1 MHRKKMLDFR
11 NGPCDTDLAL
21 HCSISFAA
29 ARRRWGRYPKPA
41 RITAMRNEGEDDPM
55 AGTTNVT
62 KLAGKATSAT
72 TETVRKAAL
81 QSVAHVPQV
90 PAPAPIP
97 AISHAAT
104 ENKTMSDQMTKMT
117 DGMQKSTEDAVE
129 FGRGNFEAFTKAT
142 QAYVTGLQD
151 LSRQAF
157 AMAQGF
163 GEQAVENAKALSSVK
178 SLKEASEL
186 QASFARSAIEK
197 SVAETTKL
205 NEAAFKLAEQAS
217 APLAA
222 RWTLAVEK
230 FTKAAPRV

>member
-1 MHRKKMLDFR
+1 
-11 NGPCDTDLAL
+11 
-21 HCSISFAA
+21 
-29 ARRRWGRYPKPA
+29 
-41 RITAMRNEGEDDPM
+41 M

-72 TETVRKAAL
+72 TETVRQAAL
-81 QSVAHVPQV
+81 QTVAHVPQV
-90 PAPAPIP
+90 PAPAPVP
-97 AISHAAT
+97 AIPHAAL

-117 DGMQKSTEDAVE
+117 DGVQKSAEDAVE

-157 AMAQGF
+157 AVAQGF

-186 QASFARSAIEK
+186 QATFARSAIEK

>member
-1 MHRKKMLDFR
+1 
-11 NGPCDTDLAL
+11 
-21 HCSISFAA
+21 
-29 ARRRWGRYPKPA
+29 
-41 RITAMRNEGEDDPM
+41 M

-72 TETVRKAAL
+72 TGTAPKA
-81 QSVAHVPQV
+81 PQQA
-90 PAPAPIP
+90 PEAPATT
-97 AISHAAT
+97 SET
-104 ENKTMSDQMTKMT
+104 EAVTPHTALENTSVDQLTKTTE
-117 DGMQKSTEDAVE
+117 GFYKSAEDAVE

-157 AMAQGF
+157 AVAQGF
-163 GEQAVENAKALSSVK
+163 GEQAVENAKALASVK
-178 SLKEASEL
+178 SLKEAADL
-186 QASFARSAIEK
+186 QAGFVRTSLEK

-217 APLAA
+217 APIAA

-230 FTKAAPRV
+230 FTKSAPRV

>member
-1 MHRKKMLDFR
+1 M
-11 NGPCDTDLAL
+11 
-21 HCSISFAA
+21 AA
-29 ARRRWGRYPKPA
+29 
-41 RITAMRNEGEDDPM
+41 
-55 AGTTNVT
+55 TTNVT
-62 KLAGKATSAT
+62 KLAGKATSAA
-72 TETVRKAAL
+72 TETVRKEAL
-81 QSVAHVPQV
+81 QSVAHVPQMPQMPV
-90 PAPAPIP
+90 PAPAPAIP
-97 AISHAAT
+97 HAAT

-157 AMAQGF
+157 AVAQGF

-186 QASFARSAIEK
+186 QAGFARSAIEK

-217 APLAA
+217 APIAA